1 MLWRGLY
8 EDYTPLNSWRPEG
21 HVLWQTQI
29 PKFELEPVTASHQL
43 TGEHPTWK
51 VHDLSYLRHIV
62 VHVTVLALELDLG
75 KHKTSSQ
82 ADRGKQTFAETVLLC
97 HFSSSIFRVIEE
109 EPGMS
114 YAGCWNMSS
123 LTQATRWR
131 FRNLILKLL
140 VRSCGGSWRSPMG
153 HRSQGL
159 NPSQTK

>member
-51 VHDLSYLRHIV
+51 VHDLSYFRFIV
-62 VHVTVLALELDLG
+62 VHVTVLALVLDLG

-82 ADRGKQTFAETVLLC
+82 AVRGKQTFAETVLLC
-97 HFSSSIFRVIEE
+97 HFSSSTFRVSWEK
-109 EPGMS
+109 
-114 YAGCWNMSS
+114 
-123 LTQATRWR
+123 Q
-131 FRNLILKLL
+131 FLL
-140 VRSCGGSWRSPMG
+140 VTRYHYWLDNISSTQYHRPSPSHQHVFIVG
-153 HRSQGL
+153 TL
-159 NPSQTK
+159 W